1 MLELPL
7 MGLIFQGI
15 PEQIGVVMVAFA
27 IANLPFNI
35 KKIFFS
41 GSILAI
47 CAYFIRM
54 LPITFGVHTV
64 VLVGLLIFILYRFGN
79 VNINASIFSV
89 LISFLL
95 LIIYEML
102 SFSVIVNRTGL
113 SYEEIL
119 MNQNYRFLIALP
131 HILLL
136 YLTAFLIKKYRNRPL
151 KQGGFY
157 G

>member
-27 IANLPFNI
+27 IAKIQFNI
-35 KKIFFS
+35 KKIILGGFS
-41 GSILAI
+41 LAFS
-47 CAYFIRM
+47 AYLLRM

-64 VLVGLLIFILYRFGN
+64 VLVGLLFLILNRLGN
-79 VNINASIFSV
+79 VNINTSIFTS
-89 LISFLL
+89 LFSFLL

-102 SFSVIVNRTGL
+102 CVSLIVNKLNLT
-113 SYEEIL
+113 YEDIL
-119 MNQNYRFLIALP
+119 IDQKFRLLIALP
-131 HILLL
+131 HIILL
-136 YLTAFLIKKYRNRPL
+136 YLTAFLIKNYRTKRL
-151 KQGGFY
+151 KQGDFY